1 MLSEEALERL
11 SEKLVNRIEKLN
23 LFMIQKIGDQI
34 VNIGTLTPTQ
44 LMEIFQ
50 SVKYGNDIDEIVSK
64 IAEITNLNIN
74 DIYSIM
80 EEVAIKNQEFARQF
94 YEYRNIKFIPYEKN
108 LMLQKH
114 VNAIAK
120 ATANEYMNIS
130 NTMAFV
136 QYNEQ
141 GKREFIP
148 IAEMYQRITDN
159 AILSVSQGKE
169 SYQVAMRKAIKE
181 LSSNG
186 IRTVDY
192 ASGYSR
198 RMDSSVRMNV
208 MDGIRRVNREL
219 QEEFGKDFGADGV
232 EISHHENAAPD
243 HIDTIDGKQF
253 SKEEYER
260 VNNSLDR
267 HVGELNCN
275 HFVFQI
281 VLGVSEP
288 MYSKEKLELDKKK
301 NKEGF
306 EFEGIHYTNYEGTQL
321 QRKLE
326 TEIRKYKDR
335 QIAAKAINDEDEI
348 YYCQEKIRQLNQK
361 YDELS
366 KVSGLPTK
374 VDRLRVEGFSRVRL
388 NKNDNPKTY
397 HVDNETLQN
406 AIFSDKISTNKWIV
420 PKNTIIENVTV
431 IAGQGTSTDIRAKRK
446 LEQKYSSGNWTKR
459 SGTVNGKYYSYQI
472 HYYEKDG
479 IQYEGKL
486 KDEPKERK

>member
-11 SEKLVNRIEKLN
+11 SEKLVNRIEELN
-23 LFMIQKIGDQI
+23 LFMIKKIGEQI

-64 IAEITNLNIN
+64 IAEITNLNVN

-141 GKREFIP
+141 GKKEFIP

-159 AILSVSQGKE
+159 AILSISQGKE

-288 MYSKEKLELDKKK
+288 MCSKEKLELDKKK

-306 EFEGIHYTNYEGTQL
+306 EFEGTHYTNYEGTQL

-335 QIAAKAINDEDEI
+335 QIAAKVINDKDEV
-348 YYCQEKIRQLNQK
+348 YHCQERIRQLTQK

-366 KVSGLPTK
+366 KESGLPIK
-374 VDRLRVEGFSRVRL
+374 IDRLRVEGYKKV
-388 NKNDNPKTY
+388 KVK
-397 HVDNETLQN
+397 
-406 AIFSDKISTNKWIV
+406 
-420 PKNTIIENVTV
+420 
-431 IAGQGTSTDIRAKRK
+431 
-446 LEQKYSSGNWTKR
+446 
-459 SGTVNGKYYSYQI
+459 
-472 HYYEKDG
+472 
-479 IQYEGKL
+479 
-486 KDEPKERK
+486 